1 MCDQTFG
8 FSIEGQSSR
17 PLTPARWCSAQS
29 LPSCISFLFG
39 VECIPTVCPQLPLLL
54 SRKKKK
60 ECISNYPMWLSHN
73 CHHELTAR
81 KPYLSGLAACDADWM
96 LAAQTYS
103 QTPTNIF
110 LNFLTMVFKT
120 HMQWWALPE
129 VPIWKTNI
137 YLSAMITH
145 MFYTWQWRVNTNW

>member
-29 LPSCISFLFG
+29 LLSCISFLFG

-110 LNFLTMVFKT
+110 FNFLTMV
-120 HMQWWALPE
+120 
-129 VPIWKTNI
+129 
-137 YLSAMITH
+137 LSHTCSAERCLRYRFERQIFTCRPWSLTC
-145 MFYTWQWRVNTNW
+145 FIRDSGE